1 MSTDIFRQSE
11 RSTLRVL
18 VIAEAANPEWPS
30 VPLVGWS
37 HFNALRGVVN
47 AHLVTQIR
55 GNVYHLYRFNLK
67 MTRCITERLMQ
78 VYSPK
83 RQIIFSTQ
91 KLVNDGYLVFVRQ
104 KNYHPH

>member
-1 MSTDIFRQSE
+1 MFGNFCDIGPLCIVANGQILKKLFR
-11 RSTLRVL
+11 
-18 VIAEAANPEWPS
+18 
-30 VPLVGWS
+30 
-37 HFNALRGVVN
+37 
-47 AHLVTQIR
+47 HLVTQIR

-91 KLVNDGYLVFVRQ
+91 KLVNDGYLMFVRQ